1 MQSSTLLLAGRRLV
15 IQKEVYRHTLTVC
28 NVALWVALTGTK
40 WLPLL
45 CAGSI
50 MLNWVQRFKKVS
62 SRDAPAR
69 RGLMV
74 SALLLPFAARAA
86 GEQTPAVSEGNA
98 SPGIAKRVGEEVG
111 SQLRGLAATDGA
123 SRIGFS
129 RGEEGAVARS
139 VEKKLRSLPVTPDD
153 FDTGGADKAA
163 AIQKG
168 FNTVR
173 SRLNIALSQ
182 SVMRYGS
189 RVIELEPGV
198 YDYGT
203 TLEFDGDVKIAAKG
217 PKGSVILR
225 YTGSDI
231 AVVVNSKQMTLQG
244 APGNTR
250 VFEWHNVALRGDRAK
265 EGIRIGANTNLSIL
279 FQGSE
284 VSGIQGPPI
293 NCGVSVYFL
302 ALRNHTSRFNQAPMY
317 VGEYCDMFTIDD
329 RSLFSANNNGSLLL
343 ECPTALISNSDFE
356 LGSGLAEIE
365 VRSRAAPI
373 SNARHINI
381 FKNRFGP
388 EVYSGRSPVQF
399 DIAIT
404 EESGLPAGNAI
415 AGLQCWANDHFSGG
429 RFAKKK
435 APILMAARTRR
446 FDFRGEKFAPPSF
459 ELPYLIVPGTDD
471 SGPTGTGAEF
481 NSRTDDL
488 SLVHPSL
495 RGLFAGEMV
504 SQTRVRAVKACP
516 AFTVVYALGHGAV
529 AGVPGGML
537 NVSALVPS
545 VSGANYDRAV
555 GVTSSDAPAAQPCWV
570 AVDGAQITT
579 SVNGSRGSFW
589 QPVYLGASG
598 QLTLAAPAE
607 PRAALRVGRLLT
619 LVENAQVLIDI
630 QKPS

>member
-1 MQSSTLLLAGRRLV
+1 M
-15 IQKEVYRHTLTVC
+15 
-28 NVALWVALTGTK
+28 
-40 WLPLL
+40 
-45 CAGSI
+45 
-50 MLNWVQRFKKVS
+50 
-62 SRDAPAR
+62 
-69 RGLMV
+69 
-74 SALLLPFAARAA
+74 
-86 GEQTPAVSEGNA
+86 
-98 SPGIAKRVGEEVG
+98 
-111 SQLRGLAATDGA
+111 
-123 SRIGFS
+123 
-129 RGEEGAVARS
+129 
-139 VEKKLRSLPVTPDD
+139 
-153 FDTGGADKAA
+153 
-163 AIQKG
+163 
-168 FNTVR
+168 
-173 SRLNIALSQ
+173 
-182 SVMRYGS
+182 
-189 RVIELEPGV
+189 
-198 YDYGT
+198 
-203 TLEFDGDVKIAAKG
+203 KIAANG

-250 VFEWHNVALRGDRAK
+250 VFEWHNVALRGDRAT

-302 ALRNHTSRFNQAPMY
+302 ALRNHTSRFNQAPIY
-317 VGEYCDMFTIDD
+317 VGEYCDMFTVDD

-356 LGSGLAEIE
+356 LGSGLSDIE

-388 EVYSGRSPVQF
+388 EVYPGRSPVQF

-404 EESGLPAGNAI
+404 EEANLASGNAI

-459 ELPYLIVPGTDD
+459 EYPYLIVPGVDD
-471 SGPTGTGAEF
+471 SVPLGTGAEF

-488 SLVHPSL
+488 SLIHPTL

-504 SQTRVRAVKACP
+504 GQTRARTVKACA
-516 AFTVVYALGHGAV
+516 AFTVVYATGHSAL
-529 AGVPGGML
+529 AGVPSGML
-537 NVSALVPS
+537 SVSALLPS
-545 VSGANYDRAV
+545 ASGTNYDRVV
-555 GVTSSDAPAAQPCWV
+555 GVTSSDALPARPCWV
-570 AVDGAQITT
+570 AVDGAQIAT
-579 SVNGSRGSFW
+579 SLNGSRGSFW
-589 QPVYLGASG
+589 QPVYLGVSG
-598 QLTLAAPAE
+598 QLTLAAPVD
-607 PRAALRVGRLLT
+607 PKAALRVGRLLT
-619 LVENAQVLIDI
+619 LVENAQILIDI

>member
-1 MQSSTLLLAGRRLV
+1 
-15 IQKEVYRHTLTVC
+15 
-28 NVALWVALTGTK
+28 
-40 WLPLL
+40 
-45 CAGSI
+45 
-50 MLNWVQRFKKVS
+50 MLNWIQRFKNLP
-62 SRDAPAR
+62 SRDVPAR

-74 SALLLPFAARAA
+74 SALCLPFAARAT
-86 GEQTPAVSEGNA
+86 GEQTQSGSLGNEL
-98 SPGIAKRVGEEVG
+98 PGIAKRVGEEVG
-111 SQLRGLAATDGA
+111 SQLRGLTATDGA

-129 RGEEGAVARS
+129 RGEEGAVSLS
-139 VEKKLRSLPVTPDD
+139 VEKKLRSLPVAPED
-153 FDTGGADKAA
+153 FDTGIPDKAA
-163 AIQKG
+163 PIQRS
-168 FNTVR
+168 FNTIR

-182 SVMRYGS
+182 STMRYGS
-189 RVIELEPGV
+189 KVIELEPGI
-198 YDYGT
+198 YDFGT
-203 TLEFDGDVKIAAKG
+203 TLEFDGDVKISAKG

-225 YTGSDI
+225 YTGSEI

-250 VFEWHNVALRGDRAK
+250 VFEWHNVALRGDRAT

-293 NCGVSVYFL
+293 NCGVAVYFL
-302 ALRNHTSRFNQAPMY
+302 ALRNHTSRFNQAPIY
-317 VGEYCDMFTIDD
+317 VGEYCDMLTIDD
-329 RSLFSANNNGSLLL
+329 RSLFSANSNGSLLL

-356 LGSGLAEIE
+356 LGSGLSDIE

-404 EESGLPAGNAI
+404 EEPGLPAGNAI

-435 APILMAARTRR
+435 APILIAARTRR
-446 FDFRGEKFAPPSF
+446 FDFRGEKYAPSSF
-459 ELPYLIVPGTDD
+459 ELPYLIVPGKDD
-471 SGPTGTGAEF
+471 SVPTGTGAEF

-495 RGLFAGEMV
+495 RGLFASEMTG
-504 SQTRVRAVKACP
+504 QKRVRAVKACP
-516 AFTVVYALGHGAV
+516 AFTVVYAVGHSTG
-529 AGVPGGML
+529 AGVLGGML
-537 NVSALVPS
+537 NVSALDPS
-545 VSGANYDRAV
+545 ASGTNYDKAI
-555 GVTSSDAPAAQPCWV
+555 GVTSSHAPAAQPSWI

-579 SVNGSRGSFW
+579 SINGARGSFW

-598 QLTLAAPAE
+598 QLTLSAPSE
-607 PRAALRVGRLLT
+607 PRAVLRVGRLLT

-630 QKPS
+630 QRIG